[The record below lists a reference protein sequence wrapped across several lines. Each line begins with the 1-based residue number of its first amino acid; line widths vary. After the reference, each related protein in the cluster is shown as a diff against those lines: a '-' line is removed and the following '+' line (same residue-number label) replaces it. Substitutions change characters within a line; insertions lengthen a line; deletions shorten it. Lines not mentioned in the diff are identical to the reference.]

1 MHRTDLEWEKW
12 GARDP
17 YFGVITADR
26 FRLGRITE
34 ADREEFF
41 ASGAVHV
48 HGVLAACRRY
58 IDAEFAPQSVLD
70 FGCGVGRLV
79 VPFAHLAPRVVG
91 VDVSPSMLAEARRQC
106 DARAAAHAELVLS
119 DDELRRVQGP
129 FDLVH
134 SAIVLQHIEVER
146 GRRLVLRLLELTRPG
161 GVAALHLT
169 YGKAWHRDT
178 FGQPPPRPTP
188 SAAEAAPP
196 PASHL
201 WRMLGVIARRLPAM
215 VSSADSRPADPEM
228 HMHSYNLSEIAYL
241 LYSAGVQRFHADFS
255 DHGGE
260 LGVMIYAARSPR
272 AAEPEATGGNTR

>member
-26 FRLGRITE
+26 FRVGRITE

-106 DARAAAHAELVLS
+106 DARAAPHAELVLS
-119 DDELRRVQGP
+119 DDDLHRVQGP

-146 GRRLVLRLLELTRPG
+146 GRRFVSRLLELTRPG

-169 YGKAWHRDT
+169 YGKAWQRDA
-178 FGQPPPRPTP
+178 FGQPAPLPTAPP
-188 SAAEAAPP
+188 AVAAPP
-196 PASHL
+196 LASRL
-201 WRMLGVIARRLPAM
+201 SRMLDAIARSTPA
-215 VSSADSRPADPEM
+215 VAPAADSRRADPEM

-241 LYSAGVQRFHADFS
+241 LYRAGVQRFHADFS

-260 LGVMIYAARSPR
+260 LGVMIYAARPPR
-272 AAEPEATGGNTR
+272 AAEPEATGGTTQ